1 MLHRTCPGLR
11 SKSIGVA
18 GTCIE
23 MFPVTVKGIRSAVRI
38 YEIPWQTPG

>member
-1 MLHRTCPGLR
+1 LLR
-11 SKSIGVA
+11 DDPALA

-38 YEIPWQTPG
+38 YEVPWQTPA